1 MLSRLHL
8 PLRTSAQRDTQSI
21 EPVHPELMQALG
33 EIADVVSSSMGIE
46 DVLGVIADRAKEI
59 TGSEKVVVLL
69 TQEHGRHLD
78 HDTIVVRG
86 RRSQHPQSWWERRL
100 EDLGEEAFS
109 SRLPVVE
116 SQEETGALLLASP
129 ILVKDR
135 PVGLLCAIDAREHRP
150 SRGHIDFMGV
160 LSAFAASAVENA
172 RLAEQG
178 RYVMIASERDRIA
191 SEMHDGV
198 LQSLFS
204 MSLGLELC
212 KKQLSRDPEQ
222 VSERLDELQDQLKS
236 AMTNLRRY
244 IYDLR
249 PMKLA
254 ELGLAGAV
262 EYWMR
267 QITVGAPLQGR
278 LRISGPLETLSP
290 AEEACLYS
298 VAKEAVSNVVRHANA
313 GTFEVMIE
321 LEHGVV
327 VLSVSDDGVGFD
339 PARAALSG
347 GMGLGNIKD
356 RVAREG
362 GLLEIIGPGE
372 GGTRLRVEL
381 PVGQGA

>member
-8 PLRTSAQRDTQSI
+8 LLRSSAQRETQGI

-33 EIADVVSSSMGIE
+33 EIADVVSSSMCIE

-59 TGSEKVVVLL
+59 TGSDKVVVLL
-69 TQEHGRHLD
+69 TEEHGRHLD

-100 EDLGEEAFS
+100 EDLGEEAFAS
-109 SRLPVVE
+109 CAPVVE
-116 SQEETGALLLASP
+116 SHDETGALLFASP

-135 PVGLLCAIDAREHRP
+135 PVGLLCAIDAKEHRP

-160 LSAFAASAVENA
+160 LSAFAASAIENA

-212 KKQLSRDPEQ
+212 KKQLSRDPDQ
-222 VSERLDELQDQLKS
+222 VAERLDELQDQLKS

-267 QITVGAPLQGR
+267 QITVGAALQGR
-278 LRISGPLETLSP
+278 LRVSGPLETLSP

-298 VAKEAVSNVVRHANA
+298 VAKEAVSNVVRHAGA
-313 GTFEVMIE
+313 GSLEVMIE
-321 LEHGVV
+321 LKQGVV

-339 PARAALSG
+339 PSRASEQG

-356 RVAREG
+356 RVTREG
-362 GLLEIIGPGE
+362 GSLEITGSGE
-372 GGTRLRVEL
+372 GGTRLKVEL